1 MADLVNYNNETRN
14 VYLTWDLEYVP
25 GIIGQDSTPNL
36 MSVTG
41 CKMAQPNL
49 NKTGRAVTLSKNF
62 PVLIDG
68 TIISAKG
75 HMHNGGEAMVM
86 SLNGKEIC
94 RSVPNYIG
102 DNIQGMSDCRLN
114 IPVRVGDA
122 MQLESIYDLAAHP
135 LRKEVGGTESAHD
148 MMGGDDVMGMATLTV
163 SFVQGVV
170 DLILMLTF
178 SAVRVRSQGCIGR
191 CQRLVIVVSDIFHRH
206 KYSIGHIPW
215 RQHLSPRESRTFV
228 SWLIMHACPRD
239 PFLATSD
246 KPLQDAELTKLEPNG
261 IHYAWSGLSVH
272 RITNDR
278 LSLRGRL
285 SLVTQHFLHHLEYVR
300 VNAFRRCDN
309 TNIVP

>member
-1 MADLVNYNNETRN
+1 MALKQKSRVRAACVCYVSRVQGIEWADRGMWETTTVYVGSALRHDVQRN
-14 VYLTWDLEYVP
+14 FTSALP
-25 GIIGQDSTPNL
+25 GQDSTPNL

-49 NKTGRAVTLSKNF
+49 NKTGRAVTISKNF

-102 DNIQGMSDCRLN
+102 DNIQGMSDCRLD

-163 SFVQGVV
+163 S
-170 DLILMLTF
+170 
-178 SAVRVRSQGCIGR
+178 
-191 CQRLVIVVSDIFHRH
+191 
-206 KYSIGHIPW
+206 
-215 RQHLSPRESRTFV
+215 
-228 SWLIMHACPRD
+228 
-239 PFLATSD
+239 
-246 KPLQDAELTKLEPNG
+246 
-261 IHYAWSGLSVH
+261 SV
-272 RITNDR
+272 
-278 LSLRGRL
+278 
-285 SLVTQHFLHHLEYVR
+285 
-300 VNAFRRCDN
+300 
-309 TNIVP
+309 